1 MANLEQF
8 TVKQLRL
15 ELHQVK
21 DALKALLHSILFQ
34 RELGIVT
41 PRQVESECGV
51 SYLTLG
57 DITTDKY
64 IEERLALFESRLRAS
79 TQLTVALSFYE
90 LQKRKGVIRL
100 FNDSQKSIWEEWR
113 IPVQLVASLPDD
125 RQRADAKLGK
135 KLRKRLMQIIEHV
148 CEKKDHL
155 PAMGEPDSPEVIRYK
170 FEVNVVDDPDASG
183 SSGLIGKFVPNFLS
197 NP

>member
-15 ELHQVK
+15 EAHQVK
-21 DALKALLHSILFQ
+21 DALKVLLHSILFQ

-57 DITTDKY
+57 DITTDKF
-64 IEERLALFESRLRAS
+64 IEERLAFFENRLRMC
-79 TQLTVALSFYE
+79 TQLTAVLSFYE

-100 FNDSQKSIWEEWR
+100 FNDSQKIVWEEWR
-113 IPVQLVASLPDD
+113 IPVQLVAGMPED

-135 KLRKRLMQIIEHV
+135 KLRKRLMEIIEHV

-155 PAMGEPDSPEVIRYK
+155 PAMGEPDSPDVIRYK
-170 FEVNVVDDPDASG
+170 FEINVLEDPDSSG
-183 SSGLIGKFVPNFLS
+183 TGGLIGKFVPNFLS